1 MNNQQAPNSMASL
14 YVGDLTDD
22 VTEATLFERFSA
34 AGPVLSIRVCRDM
47 ITRRSLGYA
56 YVNFQNSADAER
68 ALDTMNFDIL
78 GQRPI
83 RIMWSQRDPGLRKSG
98 VGNIFIKNLDKS
110 IDNKVLYDT
119 FCTFGNILSCKV
131 AQDEEGNSRG
141 YGFVHFETEKE
152 AEKAIA
158 KVNGMLLNDKQV
170 FVGLFVPRQERQK
183 QLGEKAKKFTN
194 VFVKNFGDEIKDDEG
209 LKEMFKEFG
218 EIVSATVAKEDGDNP
233 KVKGFGF
240 VAFATP
246 EAAERAVEAM
256 NGKEFNG
263 RQIYVGRAQKKAER
277 QAELKKKFEEAKAQR
292 MNKYAGVN
300 LYVKN
305 LDDTIDDE
313 KLKREFQA
321 FGSIT
326 SAKVMTDSNGRSKGF
341 GFVCFSTAEEATK
354 AVTDMNG
361 KIVVTKPLYVALA
374 QRKDDRRHQLLSQ
387 RYQQATQMAT
397 NRQAPAG
404 PGMPHLHGGP
414 LSANPM
420 LVQQS
425 MNPMSAQGGVPGV
438 GPAHNPYMAPNFAP
452 YQKFAYAGHP
462 QHPMQARP
470 PRWGPQQPP
479 QMPRAPYMMRA
490 GPNQVV
496 RMTSTGQR
504 VQVPAQAGRAIV
516 ANQARPPNRHVAQ
529 VVPGGRPQAPMGQP
543 NVPYKYGGYVPPA
556 QMANA
561 PPNMAGQ
568 VPPAQPNYTAN
579 SVQVQGHEPLTA
591 KMLAVADPQKQK
603 DMLGE
608 RLYPLI
614 ERMYPNEAGKITGM
628 LLEIDNSEILH
639 LLEHHDS
646 LRTKADEAVA
656 VLRVRSTNA

>member
-1 MNNQQAPNSMASL
+1 MASL
-14 YVGDLTDD
+14 YVGDLTED
-22 VTEATLFERFSA
+22 VTEATLFDRFSA

-56 YVNFQNSADAER
+56 YVNYQNPADAEK
-68 ALDTMNFDIL
+68 ALDTMNFEVLDDK
-78 GQRPI
+78 PM

-110 IDNKVLYDT
+110 IDNKVMYDT
-119 FCTFGNILSCKV
+119 FSTFGNILSCKV
-131 AQDEEGNSRG
+131 ALDEEGNSRG
-141 YGFVHFETEKE
+141 YGFVHFETEE
-152 AEKAIA
+152 DAEQAIA
-158 KVNGMLLNDKQV
+158 MVNGMLLEDRQV
-170 FVGLFVPRQERQK
+170 FVGRFVPRTEREK
-183 QLGEKAKKFTN
+183 HLGEKPKTFTN
-194 VFVKNFGDEIKDDEG
+194 VFVKNFGDEIKDDQG
-209 LKEMFKEFG
+209 LEDMFKEFG
-218 EIVSATVAKEDGDNP
+218 NIVSARVAKEEGDNP

-240 VAFATP
+240 VAFESA
-246 EAAERAVEAM
+246 EAAEKAVEAM
-256 NGKEFNG
+256 NGKEING

-277 QAELKKKFEEAKAQR
+277 QAELKKKFEEAKVQR

-321 FGSIT
+321 FGNIT
-326 SAKVMTDSNGRSKGF
+326 SAKVMTDINGRSKGF

-361 KIVVTKPLYVALA
+361 KIVVSKPLYVALA

-387 RYQQATQMAT
+387 QYQRATQSAT
-397 NRQAPAG
+397 SRQPPVGG

-420 LVQQS
+420 LVQQPL
-425 MNPMSAQGGVPGV
+425 NPMPAQGGVPGI
-438 GPAHNPYMAPNFAP
+438 GPAHNPYMATSNFPP
-452 YQKFAYAGHP
+452 YPRYAYPGHP

-470 PRWGPQQPP
+470 ARWGAQQAQ
-479 QMPRAPYMMRA
+479 QMPRAQYMVRSNQMMRVP
-490 GPNQVV
+490 GP
-496 RMTSTGQR
+496 GQR
-504 VQVPAQAGRAIV
+504 VPAPAQPGRPIV
-516 ANQARPPNRHVAQ
+516 ANQARQPNRHMGH
-529 VVPGGRPQAPMGQP
+529 VVQGGRPPAPMGQP
-543 NVPYKYGGYVPPA
+543 AVPYRHGGGYAQQGQMPYPQANMPA
-556 QMANA
+556 
-561 PPNMAGQ
+561 Q
-568 VPPAQPNYTAN
+568 VPPAQPNHVAN

-591 KMLAVADPQKQK
+591 KMLAGADPQTQK

-608 RLYPLI
+608 RIFPIVQTIYQQ
-614 ERMYPNEAGKITGM
+614 EAGKITGM

-646 LRTKADEAVA
+646 LLAKAEEAVA
-656 VLRVRSTNA
+656 VLRERSDNK

>member
-1 MNNQQAPNSMASL
+1 MVIA
-14 YVGDLTDD
+14 
-22 VTEATLFERFSA
+22 
-34 AGPVLSIRVCRDM
+34 I
-47 ITRRSLGYA
+47 
-56 YVNFQNSADAER
+56 AER
-68 ALDTMNFDIL
+68 ALDTMNFDVL
-78 GQRPI
+78 GQKPI

-110 IDNKVLYDT
+110 IDNKIMYDT
-119 FCTFGNILSCKV
+119 FSTFGNILSCKV

-141 YGFVHFETEKE
+141 YGFVHFETEE
-152 AEKAIA
+152 AAEKAIA
-158 KVNGMLLNDKQV
+158 RVNGMLLNDKKV
-170 FVGLFVPRQERQK
+170 FVGRFVPRDERDK
-183 QLGEKAKKFTN
+183 QLGERAKKFTN
-194 VFVKNFGDEIKDDEG
+194 VYVKNFGDEIKDDEG
-209 LKEMFKEFG
+209 LKEIFKEFG
-218 EIVSATVAKEDGDNP
+218 EIVSSTVAKEEGENP

-240 VAFATP
+240 VAFKSA
-246 EAAERAVEAM
+246 EAAEKAVEAM
-256 NGKEFNG
+256 NGKEING
-263 RQIYVGRAQKKAER
+263 RQIYVGRAQNKAER
-277 QAELKKKFEEAKAQR
+277 QAELKKKIEEAKAQR

-321 FGSIT
+321 FGNIT

-361 KIVVTKPLYVALA
+361 KIVVSKPLYVALA

-387 RYQQATQMAT
+387 QYQRATQLAT
-397 NRQAPAG
+397 NRQPPAG
-404 PGMPHLHGGP
+404 AGMPHLHGGP
-414 LSANPM
+414 LSASPM
-420 LVQQS
+420 LVQQP

-452 YQKFAYAGHP
+452 YQKFSYPGHP

-470 PRWGPQQPP
+470 PRWGPQQP
-479 QMPRAPYMMRA
+479 QQLGPRQYMMRPNQMIRMA
-490 GPNQVV
+490 GP
-496 RMTSTGQR
+496 GQR
-504 VQVPAQAGRAIV
+504 MQPPAQAGRAIV
-516 ANQARPPNRHVAQ
+516 ANQARVPNRHMAQ
-529 VVPGGRPQAPMGQP
+529 VVSGGRPPVPMGQP
-543 NVPYKYGGYVPPA
+543 AVPYKFGGGYLPQGQMHGPPA
-556 QMANA
+556 TM
-561 PPNMAGQ
+561 PGQ
-568 VPPAQPNYTAN
+568 VPPAQPNQVAN

-591 KMLAVADPQKQK
+591 KMLAGANPQAQK

-614 ERMYPNEAGKITGM
+614 ERMHPNEAGKITGM

-646 LRTKADEAVA
+646 LRSKADEALA
-656 VLRVRSTNA
+656 VLHEQPANE